1 MYKLF
6 AMSVVPGLV
15 KLPSNMKS
23 WLIVTEL
30 HQAYSLIANTN
41 STTAQYCKNAGHF
54 QCLKTNYLPN
64 WICTLMR
71 QDGFLPKENNVSSK
85 FYDERD
91 FDFTIVNFPYRV
103 ATFLLPCLLCITT
116 DMLFCSCGI
125 FNRELCGKL
134 PNQVITSEFLW
145 SPSWIDDRCIIES
158 QCIADIIPIC
168 FLKSVLEIR
177 IPRWCHKW
185 NRTY

>member
-1 MYKLF
+1 MLDIF
-6 AMSVVPGLV
+6 NVWRQTTCRIGFVLLWGMSGVFG
-15 KLPSNMKS
+15 
-23 WLIVTEL
+23 
-30 HQAYSLIANTN
+30 
-41 STTAQYCKNAGHF
+41 
-54 QCLKTNYLPN
+54 
-64 WICTLMR
+64 
-71 QDGFLPKENNVSSK
+71 GFLPKENNVSSK

-103 ATFLLPCLLCITT
+103 ATILLPCLLCITT
-116 DMLFCSCGI
+116 DVIFCSCGI

-177 IPRWCHKW
+177 IPWWRHKW
-185 NRTY
+185 NGTY